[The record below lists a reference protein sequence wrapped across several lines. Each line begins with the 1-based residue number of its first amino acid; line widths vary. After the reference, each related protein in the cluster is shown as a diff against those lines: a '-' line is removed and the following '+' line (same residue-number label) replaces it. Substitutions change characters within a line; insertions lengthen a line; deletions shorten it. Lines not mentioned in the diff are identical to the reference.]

1 MLPVPTS
8 RGKGVLVSPTIY
20 GNVMLGPT
28 SESLTDRTATGTSQ
42 EGFDFLIGKG
52 RRLIPT
58 LLDEEVTAAYAG
70 LRAAIGGDDYLIDV
84 DTQQNY
90 VLVGGIRSTGLTAGM
105 AVAEHVVELLKRG
118 GLDVAPR
125 SDLPDPPQMPTIGE
139 AGSRPYQ
146 DEARIRDDPAY
157 GALVCFCERVSAGEV
172 RDAFASSI
180 PPADLDGLRRRTRVM
195 NGRCQGFYCGAHV
208 RDLLSA
214 KGSGPTEVRRSRAA
228 PLEAAAVVIVG
239 GGPAGLTAAAE
250 LVGQVD
256 GAVLVIEREVAAG
269 GIPRH
274 SDHLGY
280 GLRDL
285 RRFISGPAYAR
296 RLTSMARDVGAVLE
310 TQAMVTGWAGD
321 RRLEVTAPSGRRVVT
336 AGAVVLAT
344 GARERPRAAR
354 LIPGD
359 RPDGVFTTGELQ
371 NLVHLSHADV
381 GSRAVVIGAE
391 LVSWSAV
398 LTLRSAHCATVA
410 MTTESARSEAYAAF
424 RLAGRRLLRGPVLTR
439 ARVVAI
445 EGRERVSAV
454 VVTHLD
460 SGRRRRIE
468 CDTVITTGDWVTEN
482 ELARLAGIAVD
493 EATGGPLVDGGLGT
507 SEYGVFAAGNLL
519 HPVDTADGAALDG
532 KRVAASVVRWLR
544 SPAPAHTGARIR
556 VTPPLRW
563 VAPQLVVRHDAPP
576 PHQLSLWVDEYR
588 RFPKLRATQRGRV
601 LREVRV
607 AWPAAPGRVFR
618 APWSLV
624 R

>member
-1 MLPVPTS
+1 M
-8 RGKGVLVSPTIY
+8 
-20 GNVMLGPT
+20 
-28 SESLTDRTATGTSQ
+28 
-42 EGFDFLIGKG
+42 
-52 RRLIPT
+52 
-58 LLDEEVTAAYAG
+58 
-70 LRAAIGGDDYLIDV
+70 
-84 DTQQNY
+84 
-90 VLVGGIRSTGLTAGM
+90 
-105 AVAEHVVELLKRG
+105 
-118 GLDVAPR
+118 
-125 SDLPDPPQMPTIGE
+125 
-139 AGSRPYQ
+139 
-146 DEARIRDDPAY
+146 
-157 GALVCFCERVSAGEV
+157 
-172 RDAFASSI
+172 
-180 PPADLDGLRRRTRVM
+180 
-195 NGRCQGFYCGAHV
+195 
-208 RDLLSA
+208 
-214 KGSGPTEVRRSRAA
+214 
-228 PLEAAAVVIVG
+228 IVG

-250 LVGQVD
+250 LAGQID
-256 GAVLVIEREVAAG
+256 GPVLVIEREMATG

-359 RPDGVFTTGELQ
+359 RPDGVLTTGELQ

-398 LTLRSAHCATVA
+398 LTLREARCDTVA

-424 RLAGRRLLRGPVLTR
+424 RLAGRRLLRGPLLTR

-460 SGRRRRIE
+460 SGQRSRIE
-468 CDTVITTGDWVTEN
+468 CDTVITTGDWVSES
-482 ELARLAGIAVD
+482 ELARLAGITVD

-507 SEYGVFAAGNLL
+507 TGFGVFAAGNQL

-532 KRVAASVVRWLR
+532 RRVAASVATWLR
-544 SPAPAHTGARIR
+544 SPAPARSGARIW

-563 VAPQLVVRHDAPP
+563 VAPQLVVRDEVGPRQ
-576 PHQLSLWVDEYR
+576 QLSLWVDEYR

-601 LREVRV
+601 LREARV

-624 R
+624 ADADPDGGDITLELR